1 LPALIDRRQRANLSK
16 AERNE
21 LAETLPQDRRS
32 LSGEAKE
39 MSKLGKELIGSAREA
54 LAIARGEGR
63 ATRVFSPAAPD
74 VAAIRKRL
82 GLSQDRFA
90 KKFGLSPATVRD
102 WEQGR
107 RQPDAPARNFLRVID
122 YAPETV
128 ERAIVRAE
136 AEAR

>member
-1 LPALIDRRQRANLSK
+1 MSRFGP
-16 AERNE
+16 E
-21 LAETLPQDRRS
+21 LV
-32 LSGEAKE
+32 
-39 MSKLGKELIGSAREA
+39 GSALEA
-54 LAIARGEGR
+54 LAIAEGE
-63 ATRVFSPAAPD
+63 ASPALAFSPPAPD

-128 ERAIVRAE
+128 ERALAQDD
-136 AEAR
+136 AR

>member
-1 LPALIDRRQRANLSK
+1 
-16 AERNE
+16 
-21 LAETLPQDRRS
+21 
-32 LSGEAKE
+32 
-39 MSKLGKELIGSAREA
+39 MSKFGKELIGSAQEA
-54 LAIARGEGR
+54 LAIARGEERPAR
-63 ATRVFSPAAPD
+63 AFSAAAAPD

-136 AEAR
+136 AEPR

>member
-1 LPALIDRRQRANLSK
+1 
-16 AERNE
+16 
-21 LAETLPQDRRS
+21 
-32 LSGEAKE
+32 
-39 MSKLGKELIGSAREA
+39 MSKFGKELIGSAQEA
-54 LAIARGEGR
+54 LAIAQGEERPAR
-63 ATRVFSPAAPD
+63 AFSPAAPD

-136 AEAR
+136 AEAS